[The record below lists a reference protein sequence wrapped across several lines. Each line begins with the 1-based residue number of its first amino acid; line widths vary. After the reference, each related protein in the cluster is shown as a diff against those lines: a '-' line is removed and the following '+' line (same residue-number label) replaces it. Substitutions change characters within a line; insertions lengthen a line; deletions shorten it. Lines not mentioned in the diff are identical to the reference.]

1 MTTLTNFLNKYLEV
15 HGEFPND
22 FAKLIKLD
30 EQVSYK
36 ETYNMGTASSYPHV
50 YDVKHNVVESI
61 IYDIPEEKI
70 KPLITP
76 EWFITKNIDSNN
88 MSIFNKAF
96 LKGYVGVASDILDCY
111 LKNSKEYDYF
121 TIYTIC
127 NDTLES
133 FSQLNRCYSQLDIA
147 TQNKAKDLLDRIIE
161 LAYECREKSIMMA
174 DKRRKPKFVDLTQ
187 LLTMSINK
195 TENDKKMYQLNFHA
209 GKQLIDT
216 MFDTKG
222 TVFFDYLWNKLDE
235 PRKKALLTHNKSAC
249 EKYHLYEYSHFDS
262 RRDTHSF
269 MELIIHRGHTNIYE
283 YLQKKGYTLKD
294 TELDENKFLEKFME
308 ARENILKSLFEHIS
322 SGRYEHYD
330 NEEKRNKFDLSNSN
344 KLLELVEK
352 DFQTIPEIK
361 INLQHRANIIFL
373 NLVDDSKPLTK
384 YDSTY
389 NKSTKL
395 EIDDKKLQINNEQ
408 IKLFFAMKKDFMNEF
423 KNEFESN
430 KNSQSN
436 NIKNPLEAIVGL
448 EQIKN
453 LDKINLK
460 PQERDEVE
468 KIIFPQLIQNSLK
481 YKIKE
486 DKLKSLLE
494 LFYIKLKN
502 PDLDKENPK
511 KTIKI

>member
-1 MTTLTNFLNKYLEV
+1 M
-15 HGEFPND
+15 
-22 FAKLIKLD
+22 
-30 EQVSYK
+30 
-36 ETYNMGTASSYPHV
+36 
-50 YDVKHNVVESI
+50 
-61 IYDIPEEKI
+61 
-70 KPLITP
+70 
-76 EWFITKNIDSNN
+76 
-88 MSIFNKAF
+88 
-96 LKGYVGVASDILDCY
+96 Y
-111 LKNSKEYDYF
+111 LKVLHCENTYTSK
-121 TIYTIC
+121 
-127 NDTLES
+127 
-133 FSQLNRCYSQLDIA
+133 
-147 TQNKAKDLLDRIIE
+147 
-161 LAYECREKSIMMA
+161 
-174 DKRRKPKFVDLTQ
+174 
-187 LLTMSINK
+187 
-195 TENDKKMYQLNFHA
+195 
-209 GKQLIDT
+209 
-216 MFDTKG
+216 
-222 TVFFDYLWNKLDE
+222 
-235 PRKKALLTHNKSAC
+235 
-249 EKYHLYEYSHFDS
+249 
-262 RRDTHSF
+262 
-269 MELIIHRGHTNIYE
+269 
-283 YLQKKGYTLKD
+283 
-294 TELDENKFLEKFME
+294 
-308 ARENILKSLFEHIS
+308 
-322 SGRYEHYD
+322 
-330 NEEKRNKFDLSNSN
+330 KFDLSNNN
-344 KLLELVEK
+344 KLLKLVEK